1 MTRRRKI
8 SDTAPDRRSTRGAS
22 PEERLAHLQQVVRD
36 LLAEAHR
43 QGASA
48 AEAGVSSDQGL
59 SVTVR
64 LGEVETVEHTRDNGL
79 GVTVYFGQHKGS
91 ASTSDLSPQAVRETV
106 RAACNIARFTSEDP
120 YAGLADPD
128 LMAREIPP
136 LDLHHPWPIA
146 ATEAVEHARAC
157 EDAARAHD
165 ARITN
170 SEGAT
175 LDTHQGVFVYGNSHG
190 FLGGY
195 PTSRHSLSCAVIG
208 EDGTGGMQRDYWYTT
223 ARAAGDLDAPEA
235 VGHRAA
241 ERTVARLGARRLG
254 TRQAPVL
261 FRSDV
266 AVGLLRSLVGAIRGP
281 ALYRRASF
289 LLDALGK
296 PVFPDF
302 VRIHEDPLKPRGLGS
317 SPFDDEG
324 VATRSRDLV
333 AGGALRSYVLDSYA
347 ARRLG
352 TQTTG
357 NAGGVRNLTVEP
369 GSLDLPGLLREMGCG
384 LLVTELM
391 GQGVNLVNGDYSRG
405 AAGFWVEG
413 GEIAFPVE
421 EITIA
426 GNLRDMFRQVV
437 AVGRDMDCPG
447 SFRTGSWLIEA
458 MTIAGE

>member
-1 MTRRRKI
+1 MTRRRKTDPA
-8 SDTAPDRRSTRGAS
+8 SEQSAAADAS
-22 PEERLAHLQQVVRD
+22 PEGRLARLQQIVHD
-36 LLAEAHR
+36 LLAQAR
-43 QGASA
+43 QQGASA

-64 LGEVETVEHTRDNGL
+64 LGDVETVEHTHDNGL
-79 GVTVYFGQHKGS
+79 GVTVYFGQRKGS
-91 ASTSDLSPQAVRETV
+91 ASTSDLSAQAIRETV

-120 YAGLADPD
+120 FAGLADPV
-128 LMAREIPP
+128 LMASEIPA
-136 LDLHHPWPIA
+136 LDLHHPWSITA
-146 ATEAVEHARAC
+146 REAVEHARTC

-165 ARITN
+165 PRITN

-190 FLGGY
+190 FIGGY

-208 EDGTGGMQRDYWYTT
+208 EDRAGGMQRDYWYTT
-223 ARAAGDLDAPEA
+223 ARAASDLDAPES
-235 VGHRAA
+235 VGRRAA

-266 AVGLLRSLVGAIRGP
+266 VVDLLRSLVGAVRGP

-324 VATRSRDLV
+324 VATRARDLV
-333 AGGALRSYVLDSYA
+333 AGGTLEGYVLDSYA

-357 NAGGVRNLTVEP
+357 NAGGVRNLSVEP
-369 GSLDLPGLLREMGCG
+369 GNLDLPGLLREMGSG

-391 GQGVNLVNGDYSRG
+391 GQGVNLVTGDYSRG
-405 AAGFWVEG
+405 AAGFWVAD

-426 GNLRDMFRQVV
+426 GNMKDMFRQLV
-437 AVGRDMDCPG
+437 AVGRDLDCPG
-447 SFRTGSWLIEA
+447 SYRTGSWLIEA

>member
-1 MTRRRKI
+1 VTQRQAPEAL
-8 SDTAPDRRSTRGAS
+8 APD
-22 PEERLAHLQQVVRD
+22 ERLARLHQVVRD
-36 LLAEAHR
+36 LLTEARR

-59 SVTVR
+59 GVTVR

-91 ASTSDLSPQAVRETV
+91 ASTSDLSLQALRDTV
-106 RAACNIARFTSEDP
+106 RAACNIARYTSADP

-128 LMAREIPP
+128 LLARDIPA
-136 LDLHHPWPIA
+136 LDLHHPWPISA
-146 ATEAVEHARAC
+146 ADAVEHARAC
-157 EDAARAHD
+157 EAAARAHD

-208 EDGTGGMQRDYWYTT
+208 EDDAGMQRDYWYTT
-223 ARAAGDLDAPEA
+223 ARAAGDMESPAA
-235 VGHRAA
+235 VGRRAA

-261 FRSDV
+261 FRSDI

-289 LLDALGK
+289 LLDALGT

-324 VATRSRDLV
+324 VATRARDLV
-333 AGGALRSYVLDSYA
+333 AGGTLHSYVLDSYS

-357 NAGGVRNLTVEP
+357 NAGGVRNLTVDP
-369 GSLDLPGLLREMGCG
+369 GELDLTGLLREMNSG

-391 GQGVNLVNGDYSRG
+391 GQGVNLVTGDYSRG
-405 AAGFWVEG
+405 AAGFWVEN

-426 GNLRDMFRQVV
+426 GNLRDMFRGLV
-437 AVGRDMDCPG
+437 AVGRDMDNPG